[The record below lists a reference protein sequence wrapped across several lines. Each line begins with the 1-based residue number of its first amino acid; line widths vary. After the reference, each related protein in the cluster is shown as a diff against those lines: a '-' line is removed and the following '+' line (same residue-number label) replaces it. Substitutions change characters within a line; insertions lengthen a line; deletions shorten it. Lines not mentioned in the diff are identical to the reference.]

1 MRLFKVQWYHDEK
14 KEYVMMKW
22 EIRNKETG
30 EVVGT
35 EGCPGNAAE
44 LEMVLSEMNPDKT
57 FTIVKVFT
65 GDIRGVSFT
74 RMEVE

>member
-1 MRLFKVQWYHDEK
+1 MLS
-14 KEYVMMKW
+14 W

-57 FTIVKVFT
+57 FPIVEI
-65 GDIRGVSFT
+65 D
-74 RMEVE
+74 EVEGA